1 MKFLRKYILH
11 SPVQY
16 AIAVGI
22 NVFFTLLVLYLKG
35 FDRILAYVEAFSVAG
50 AVSVLFGLL
59 LWVSAAG
66 AFNTFGYAF
75 SFFRSERRY
84 KDLYEYTVAKQEEVS
99 KQKKIYIPYIVVG
112 VVFLII
118 SLVLSK
124 SIAI

>member
-84 KDLYEYTVAKQEEVS
+84 KDLYEYTVAKQEKVS

-112 VVFLII
+112 VVFWII

-124 SIAI
+124 SMAI

>member
-84 KDLYEYTVAKQEEVS
+84 KDLYEYTVAKQEKVS